1 MKKSNKNDITG
12 DKLVSKKNSDAYRDN
27 YDAIFRRGQVHGDR
41 NFDTDG
47 YTKDEKIANGVLGAL
62 FLLCALSIS
71 FDLAADQIK
80 FKFKS
85 PSFSGVGT
93 SSHYLTIDSQE
104 MSRKEA
110 LEAEIQ
116 ALKDQ
121 AARDA
126 ENTTLARFI
135 KNFESRVYA
144 QLSRQLVDQLFGENP
159 ATEGTF
165 ELFDN
170 LITWTSDGISI
181 TMTIF
186 NEGTG
191 ETTTITIPIGDF
203 GFPTG

>member
-1 MKKSNKNDITG
+1 M
-12 DKLVSKKNSDAYRDN
+12 RE
-27 YDAIFRRGQVHGDR
+27 
-41 NFDTDG
+41 
-47 YTKDEKIANGVLGAL
+47 EKINNRVANSVIGAL
-62 FLLCALSIS
+62 LFLCLIAITSEIT
-71 FDLAADQIK
+71 ADEIK
-80 FKFKS
+80 FGFKN

-110 LEAEIQ
+110 IEAEIK
-116 ALKDQ
+116 ALKEQ
-121 AARDA
+121 LERDA

-159 ATEGTF
+159 AENGSFT
-165 ELFDN
+165 LFDN
-170 LITWTSDGISI
+170 LITWTSDGVNI

-186 NEGTG
+186 NETTG

-203 GFPTG
+203 GF

>member
-1 MKKSNKNDITG
+1 MSERKNEYGAILLILAG
-12 DKLVSKKNSDAYRDN
+12 CVLAQNIYSD
-27 YDAIFRRGQVHGDR
+27 
-41 NFDTDG
+41 
-47 YTKDEKIANGVLGAL
+47 E
-62 FLLCALSIS
+62 
-71 FDLAADQIK
+71 IK
-80 FKFKS
+80 FQFKN

-104 MSRKEA
+104 MTRKEA
-110 LEAEIQ
+110 IKAEIKALKEEAE
-116 ALKDQ
+116 
-121 AARDA
+121 RDA
-126 ENTTLARFI
+126 ENSTLARFI

-159 ATEGTF
+159 ATSGSF
-165 ELFDN
+165 MLFDN

-186 NEGTG
+186 NEATG

>member
-1 MKKSNKNDITG
+1 MKEEKVNNRVSNAVLGT
-12 DKLVSKKNSDAYRDN
+12 
-27 YDAIFRRGQVHGDR
+27 IFV
-41 NFDTDG
+41 FM
-47 YTKDEKIANGVLGAL
+47 GVL
-62 FLLCALSIS
+62 FIS
-71 FDLAADQIK
+71 ELNADEIK
-80 FKFKS
+80 FGFKN

-104 MSRKEA
+104 MSRKDA

-116 ALKDQ
+116 AMKDALKREQ
-121 AARDA
+121 

-159 ATEGTF
+159 AQNGSFT
-165 ELFDN
+165 LFDN
-170 LITWTSDGISI
+170 LITWTSDGFSI

-186 NEGTG
+186 NETTG
-191 ETTTITIPIGDF
+191 ETTEITIPIGDF

>member
-1 MKKSNKNDITG
+1 MIEGIKSKVTNEKTI
-12 DKLVSKKNSDAYRDN
+12 LV
-27 YDAIFRRGQVHGDR
+27 
-41 NFDTDG
+41 
-47 YTKDEKIANGVLGAL
+47 LLAL
-62 FLLCALSIS
+62 FT
-71 FDLAADQIK
+71 LASANVLRADEIK
-80 FKFKS
+80 FGFKN

-116 ALKDQ
+116 AMKDALKREQ
-121 AARDA
+121 

-159 ATEGTF
+159 AQSGSFT
-165 ELFDN
+165 LFDS
-170 LITWTSDGISI
+170 LITWTSDGITI

-186 NEGTG
+186 HETTG
-191 ETTTITIPIGDF
+191 ETTEITIPIGDF

>member
-1 MKKSNKNDITG
+1 MNEKEINNR
-12 DKLVSKKNSDAYRDN
+12 VS
-27 YDAIFRRGQVHGDR
+27 
-41 NFDTDG
+41 
-47 YTKDEKIANGVLGAL
+47 NGVIGAL
-62 FLLCALSIS
+62 VVLCLIAVSTEMT
-71 FDLAADQIK
+71 ADEIK
-80 FKFKS
+80 FGFKN

-110 LEAEIQ
+110 IAAEIK
-116 ALKDQ
+116 ALKE
-121 AARDA
+121 AAEREEA
-126 ENTTLARFI
+126 NSTLARFI

-159 ATEGTF
+159 ATEGSF
-165 ELFDN
+165 MLFDN

-186 NEGTG
+186 NEATG

>member
-1 MKKSNKNDITG
+1 MKE
-12 DKLVSKKNSDAYRDN
+12 
-27 YDAIFRRGQVHGDR
+27 
-41 NFDTDG
+41 
-47 YTKDEKIANGVLGAL
+47 EKINNRISNAVLGAIFVL
-62 FLLCALSIS
+62 FMIS
-71 FDLAADQIK
+71 VTYDLRADEIK
-80 FKFKS
+80 FGFKN

-116 ALKDQ
+116 AMKDALKREQ
-121 AARDA
+121 

-159 ATEGTF
+159 AENGSFT
-165 ELFDN
+165 LFDN
-170 LITWTSDGISI
+170 LITWTSDGITI

-186 NEGTG
+186 NETTG
-191 ETTTITIPIGDF
+191 ETTEITIPIGDF

>member
-1 MKKSNKNDITG
+1 MNERKLNNRVSNAVI
-12 DKLVSKKNSDAYRDN
+12 
-27 YDAIFRRGQVHGDR
+27 
-41 NFDTDG
+41 
-47 YTKDEKIANGVLGAL
+47 GAL
-62 FLLCALSIS
+62 LVLSMIAIAS
-71 FDLAADQIK
+71 DLNADEIK
-80 FKFKS
+80 FGFKN

-104 MSRKEA
+104 MSRKDA
-110 LEAEIQ
+110 LKAEIQ

-121 AARDA
+121 LERDA

-159 ATEGTF
+159 ATEGSF
-165 ELFDN
+165 QLFDS
-170 LITWTSDGISI
+170 LITWTSDGITI

-186 NEGTG
+186 NETTG
-191 ETTTITIPIGDF
+191 ETTVITIPIGDF